1 MQHDEILIAGAV
13 AIWKTALGRADKVFT
28 ALDAVSLEKAV
39 APQRNR
45 LIYLWGHLAATH
57 DRMLQLLGIGER
69 VHPEFDEFFLSSP
82 DRSSTLPDAEVIR
95 AWWEEVNQK
104 LNQGFEG
111 FTTAD
116 WLERHTAVS
125 AEDFAKEPLRNRFS
139 ILLTR
144 TNHLAYHLGQTAL
157 VSR

>member
-13 AIWKTALGRADKVFT
+13 ATWKTALGRADKFFT
-28 ALDAVSLEKAV
+28 ALDAAALEKAV
-39 APQRNR
+39 APERNR
-45 LIYLWGHLAATH
+45 LIYLWGHMAATH

-69 VHPEFDEFFLSSP
+69 VHPEFDEFFLTSP
-82 DRSSTLPDAEVIR
+82 DRSKALPGAEVIR
-95 AWWEEVNQK
+95 AWWEEVNRK

-125 AEDFAKEPLRNRFS
+125 AEDFANEPLRNRFS
-139 ILLTR
+139 ILLSR
-144 TNHLAYHLGQTAL
+144 TNHLAYHLGQTVL
-157 VSR
+157 VPR